1 MISFTFFIVNVSIY
15 NFQTA
20 TVFTGI
26 ILAMATNRD
35 KQDILRKEIATT
47 SRDSPLTLE
56 SLEKMPYLKACIKES
71 IRLYPATTGTARRT
85 NQDIEIDGYKIPKG
99 VDFVINT
106 EALLKDSKYFSEPEK
121 FIPERWLK
129 EDTVRP
135 FVYLPF
141 GYGPRMCIAKNIT
154 DLILEVGLIEIV
166 RNFKVEYNYPPDE
179 VFTSYLIN
187 TPKAPLRFKFT
198 TLNDEQ

>member
-1 MISFTFFIVNVSIY
+1 MISFTFFMVILFLNH
-15 NFQTA
+15 FQTA
-20 TVFTGI
+20 TVLTGI
-26 ILAMATNRD
+26 LLAMGTNRD

-47 SRDSPLTLE
+47 TRDSPLTLE
-56 SLEKMPYLKACIKES
+56 SLGQMPYLKACIKES

-106 EALLKDSKYFSEPEK
+106 EALLKDSKYFSEPEN

-129 EDTVRP
+129 EDAIRP
-135 FVYLPF
+135 FVYLPY

-166 RNFKVEYNYPPDE
+166 RNFKVEYNYPPEE

-187 TPKAPLRFKFT
+187 TPKVPLRFKFT
-198 TLNDEQ
+198 SSNDEQ